1 VVSFFQSSRYVCTGS
16 GGGQLLL
23 WELRTRDVARSF
35 RGHERRVNC
44 LAFSHNEAQL
54 ASASGAGGGVLLHST
69 LSGQESTRLP
79 QAGTVSALAFSRF
92 RLAWLAAAD
101 EDGSVLLWDANTR
114 TPAATFA
121 RLHAAPASAVAFSPS
136 ARLLLACAGLDA
148 RLHLLDLAL
157 KRPLRSLALEAP
169 VHSLAFSEDGHLL
182 AAGLANGT
190 ARPHRRRI
198 LAHSPRAGHIAL
210 LDLRKSADAPH
221 SFPAHPSHVVACLR
235 FFAAGP
241 SAAVVKVPP
250 VLPLALIPHLAEC
263 ERDRPPREPP
273 VTRPS

>member
-1 VVSFFQSSRYVCTGS
+1 MVSFFQSSRYVCTGS

-198 LAHSPRAGHIAL
+198 SLTHRVQATSPSWTCGRAPTP
-210 LDLRKSADAPH
+210 RTP
-221 SFPAHPSHVVACLR
+221 F
-235 FFAAGP
+235 
-241 SAAVVKVPP
+241 
-250 VLPLALIPHLAEC
+250 
-263 ERDRPPREPP
+263 RP
-273 VTRPS
+273 TRPTWWPACAFSLPGRPLPWSRCLPSSRSLLSRTSLNVSATGRHASRR